1 MATVARRKWGNVV
14 TASMRLPDMW
24 GVEAATEL
32 PSASDVVSS
41 AVENASPSLP
51 NAMGDG
57 GNSNLRKRSDSIHAM
72 ADMWGVEA
80 ATVQPPSASPA
91 LPNGIG
97 DDGNNPKNL
106 RKHSDSVHAMA
117 DMWGVAASDYT
128 SPIEAAAGG
137 DASDIARRSPKA
149 GKVSRIVPAPDV
161 PDDGDTGSK
170 SLPRRN
176 SGDASTS
183 STAVKAEGGEG
194 GSTHITPSTSTPSGI
209 AFNASVMPD
218 MNLQE
223 NQQERRRSGRKESC
237 ALS

>member
-1 MATVARRKWGNVV
+1 
-14 TASMRLPDMW
+14 
-24 GVEAATEL
+24 
-32 PSASDVVSS
+32 
-41 AVENASPSLP
+41 
-51 NAMGDG
+51 
-57 GNSNLRKRSDSIHAM
+57 M

-91 LPNGIG
+91 LPNAIG

-106 RKHSDSVHAMA
+106 RKRSDSAHAMV

-137 DASDIARRSPKA
+137 DASDIARRSSKA

-170 SLPRRN
+170 SLPRRS
-176 SGDASTS
+176 SGDSSTS
-183 STAVKAEGGEG
+183 PTAVKAEGGEG
-194 GSTHITPSTSTPSGI
+194 GSTYITPSTSTPSGI
-209 AFNASVMPD
+209 AFDASVMPD
-218 MNLQE
+218 MNQQE

-237 ALS
+237 VLS